1 MITVQLS
8 AFLCGTKEGLFA
20 GAEAVS
26 SQPKPWSLFFK
37 VHSPLGLEN
46 CSFCLGFVSE
56 RGGGVGVVRVCLDVL
71 LSEDEKSPR
80 EAVCLMLWKG
90 TW

>member
-1 MITVQLS
+1 MGLTVDESSICLANLITVQLS

-26 SQPKPWSLFFK
+26 SQPKPWSLFSK

-56 RGGGVGVVRVCLDVL
+56 RGWRGRGGQSLPGLC
-71 LSEDEKSPR
+71 
-80 EAVCLMLWKG
+80 C
-90 TW
+90 

>member
-1 MITVQLS
+1 M
-8 AFLCGTKEGLFA
+8 
-20 GAEAVS
+20 
-26 SQPKPWSLFFK
+26 
-37 VHSPLGLEN
+37 HSPLGLEN
-46 CSFCLGFVSE
+46 CSFYLDFVSE

-80 EAVCLMLWKG
+80 EAACLMLWKG